1 MHCFK
6 DDCKNRFQC
15 KNYECIDK
23 AKVCDGIIDCSDSSD
38 ELNLQCFT
46 RNEENTCSHRSNM
59 FKCSNGGCVDA
70 SNVCNKIDNCGDNSD
85 EIFCNYDYKSSVCEL
100 NKCSK
105 MMINSTCVEL
115 NKYGYKCNCQNGFK
129 INSKNECV
137 DINEC
142 DQLVCGQICTNTYG
156 SYICSCDIGY
166 QLDIDKHSCF
176 VRQNDENRPYILYG
190 DSYFIKRLELNG
202 TERILTKELRNIV
215 ALDFDFIEQKIY
227 FSDITTNYGVNI
239 CRINFDGKN
248 KEVLHSLNLYNP
260 DGIAV
265 DWIGRNI
272 YWCDK
277 EKNTIEASKLNGLF
291 PKTIIKT
298 KLDDPRAIVLFP
310 KKQ

>member
-142 DQLVCGQICTNTYG
+142 SHNYG
-156 SYICSCDIGY
+156 YCS
-166 QLDIDKHSCF
+166 QM
-176 VRQNDENRPYILYG
+176 
-190 DSYFIKRLELNG
+190 
-202 TERILTKELRNIV
+202 
-215 ALDFDFIEQKIY
+215 
-227 FSDITTNYGVNI
+227 TNYATSNYV
-239 CRINFDGKN
+239 
-248 KEVLHSLNLYNP
+248 S
-260 DGIAV
+260 
-265 DWIGRNI
+265 
-272 YWCDK
+272 
-277 EKNTIEASKLNGLF
+277 
-291 PKTIIKT
+291 
-298 KLDDPRAIVLFP
+298 
-310 KKQ
+310 